1 MAKRKKKESVTE
13 FRDRVSKDEIMDT
26 TADPMICETGSGN
39 ADIILETRLGNYRSA
54 NDMVFSM
61 RMNGDLLKHI
71 KQIAREKS
79 AGLKADVPYQLLMI
93 QAIEEKYPLPK
104 EK

>member
-1 MAKRKKKESVTE
+1 MAKRKKNESIKD
-13 FRDRVSKDEIMDT
+13 FRERVSKDEIMDT
-26 TADPMICETGSGN
+26 APDPMICDTGGSN
-39 ADIILETRLGNYRSA
+39 ANIILETRLGNYRDA

-79 AGLKADVPYQLLMI
+79 VELKANVPYQLLMI
-93 QAIEEKYPLPK
+93 QAIEEKYPMSK

>member
-1 MAKRKKKESVTE
+1 MAKRKQNESIRD
-13 FRDRVSKDEIMDT
+13 FRERVSKDEIMDT
-26 TADPMICETGSGN
+26 SPDPILCDTSN
-39 ADIILETRLGNYRSA
+39 DNSNIVLETRLNNYRGS

-61 RMNGDLLKHI
+61 RMNGDLLDHI

-79 AGLKADVPYQLLMI
+79 VELKKDVPYQLLII
-93 QAIEEKYPLPK
+93 QAVEEKYPLPE

>member
-1 MAKRKKKESVTE
+1 MAKRKKNESIKD
-13 FRDRVSKDEIMDT
+13 FRERVSKDEIMDT
-26 TADPMICETGSGN
+26 TADPIMCDTGGSN
-39 ADIILETRLGNYRSA
+39 ANIILETRLGNYRDA

-79 AGLKADVPYQLLMI
+79 AKLKADVPYQLLMI
-93 QAIEEKYPLPK
+93 QAIEEKYPMP
-104 EK
+104 EDE